1 MGFWKTF
8 FGGEEENPEEKK
20 KDAEEKNFDLL
31 KYDGVKATR
40 IGQLDYAVKCFREA
54 LKLRDDMET
63 RDYLQRTL
71 TSAGRLDEAIDELKT
86 MIAQAPGS
94 MALLLQA
101 AHVAYMQEDYD
112 TMISFC
118 EQALTVDADNAMASY
133 MMAQAL
139 LGKGDMVGGIA
150 RLTKAIAQDE
160 NLGDARL
167 LRAQV
172 LMRMGDIDGAKEDA
186 DWLLAHTEGQEDVLL
201 LVARLQHAKGN
212 DDDAIATYGQII
224 ELNPF
229 HIEAYSERGKIRF
242 DRGDKKGAEED
253 MQKVLEL
260 NPHALDSISGDY
272 EAEGI
277 EQRVKAAYSF
287 MNPFGI

>member
-8 FGGEEENPEEKK
+8 FGGEEESPEEQK
-20 KDAEEKNFDLL
+20 KDADTKNFDLL

-71 TSAGRLDEAIDELKT
+71 VSVGRLDEAIEELKT
-86 MIAQAPGS
+86 MVEKVPDNLN
-94 MALLLQA
+94 LLLQT

-160 NLGDARL
+160 SLGDARL
-167 LRAQV
+167 LRSQV

>member
-8 FGGEEENPEEKK
+8 FGGEEESPEEQK
-20 KDAEEKNFDLL
+20 KDADTKNFDLL

-71 TSAGRLDEAIDELKT
+71 VSVGRLDEAIEELKT
-86 MIAQAPGS
+86 MVEKVPDNLN
-94 MALLLQA
+94 LLLQT

-112 TMISFC
+112 TMTSFC

-160 NLGDARL
+160 SLGDARL
-167 LRAQV
+167 LRSQV

>member
-8 FGGEEENPEEKK
+8 FGGEEENPEKKK
-20 KDAEEKNFDLL
+20 KDAEAKNFDLL

-63 RDYLQRTL
+63 HDYLQRTL
-71 TSAGRLDEAIDELKT
+71 TSAGRLDEAIEELKT
-86 MIAQAPGS
+86 MIAKAPDN
-94 MALLLQA
+94 MAILLQA

-112 TMISFC
+112 AMTAFC
-118 EQALTVDADNAMASY
+118 EQALSVDADNAMASF
-133 MMAQAL
+133 MMARAL
-139 LGKGDMVGGIA
+139 LGKDDLVGGIA

-160 NLGDARL
+160 SLGDARL

-172 LMRMGDIDGAKEDA
+172 LMRMGDIDGAMKDA
-186 DWLLAHTEGQEDVLL
+186 DWLLHHTEAQEDVLL

-212 DDDAIATYGQII
+212 DDIALTTYGLVI

-229 HIEAYSERGKIRF
+229 QIDAYSERGKIRF
-242 DRGDKKGAEED
+242 DRGDKQGAEED

-277 EQRVKAAYSF
+277 EQRVKNAYSF